1 MSNQRETG
9 ARVLSLLRQFGWE
22 TGAQKLRDEIA
33 ATADILLRD
42 EMRVFAAWIAA
53 ESDAG
58 DLGRALLQ
66 EVEDRPLAAKW
77 AQFVQAFLAM
87 RERRFEEAERLLVTI
102 EPEPESILLRAAV
115 GHIRGANF
123 FHRSMLDDA
132 LVELREA
139 LRLLGKDHYG
149 TGRVLDTFGMVYD
162 ARDNFHSAAE
172 FFQQAIARKTLWND
186 EAGLAVSFGN
196 LGRLNLDWGYLD
208 QAEACFLEDL
218 ELAQKMR
225 DAKSE
230 ALVQNQLGRVAL
242 ERCNRATAE
251 HPSAAR
257 EHWAD
262 AAGWLD
268 VSIRTAQDRA
278 PITEAYARK
287 DRALLYLAQGRIDP
301 AEADARKAEELF
313 GGVEFVDG
321 LAHVN
326 RLWGVIH
333 RERNSFDEAKRKL
346 REALDSFVQTGQ
358 RAEQARTQREI
369 ARLSRSA
376 GEPRPLTTREY
387 ASALDLAESCRRA
400 DLVREIGEEL
410 KIVNPEAYYSR
421 VFRRVRGRGF
431 PDDTDSLISGTTE
444 SLSAL
449 FLDLKGSTAYA
460 LANPP
465 EVVMMTLNQMMA
477 DMVDTL
483 RGHDALV
490 SVFRG
495 DGFMAIFRGH
505 HHAKRA
511 VSAGLDL
518 CREMEEFNE
527 PRAILG
533 LKQFAVRV
541 GISTGDAVLGNVGT
555 YDLMDFTAIGT
566 TVNLAA
572 RLESEAEPG
581 FPCISQ
587 RTYDEVRGHFRFR
600 EECARTI
607 VPKGMEEL
615 GGQQVWD
622 VIGRAPSVSE
632 S

>member
-1 MSNQRETG
+1 MINQRETG
-9 ARVLSLLRQFGWE
+9 ARALSLLRQFGWE
-22 TGAQKLRDEIA
+22 TGAQKLREEIA
-33 ATADILLRD
+33 TMSDARLRD
-42 EMRVFAAWIAA
+42 EMRVFAGWITA
-53 ESDAG
+53 ESGAG
-58 DLGRALLQ
+58 ELAWALMK

-77 AQFVQAFLAM
+77 SQFVQAFLAM
-87 RERRFEEAERLLVTI
+87 RERRCDEAERLLVAI
-102 EPEPESILLRAAV
+102 EPEPASILLRAAV

-123 FHRSMLDDA
+123 FHRSMLDEA

-149 TGRVLDTFGMVYD
+149 TGRVLDTFGMVYE

-172 FFQQAIARKTLWND
+172 FFQQAIARKKSWDD
-186 EAGLAVSFGN
+186 EAGLAVSYGN
-196 LGRLNLDWGYLD
+196 LGRLNLDWGYFD
-208 QAEACFLEDL
+208 QAEGCFLEDL
-218 ELAQKMR
+218 KLAQKMR
-225 DAKSE
+225 DARSE

-242 ERCNRATAE
+242 ERGNRVASAQ
-251 HPSAAR
+251 PDAAR

-262 AAGWLD
+262 ALGWLD
-268 VSIRTAQDRA
+268 SSIRTAGDRA
-278 PITEAYARK
+278 SISEAYARK
-287 DRALLYLAQGRIDP
+287 DRALLYLAEGQVDS
-301 AEADARKAEELF
+301 AEVDARKAEELF
-313 GGVEFVDG
+313 AGVNFAGG

-326 RLWGVIH
+326 RLWGVIL
-333 RERNSFDEAKRKL
+333 RQRNSFDEAKQKL
-346 REALDSFVQTGQ
+346 RAALDSFTQTRQ

-376 GEPRPLTTREY
+376 GEPRPLTTRAY

-410 KIVNPEAYYSR
+410 KMVNPEAYYSR

-444 SLSAL
+444 PLTSL
-449 FLDLKGSTAYA
+449 FLDLKGSTSYA

-477 DMVDTL
+477 DMVETL
-483 RGHDALV
+483 RGHEALV

-505 HHAKRA
+505 HHARRA

-518 CREMEEFNE
+518 CRQMEEFNE
-527 PRAILG
+527 PRTILG
-533 LKQFAVRV
+533 LKQFAVRI

-566 TVNLAA
+566 TVNLGA

-581 FPCISQ
+581 FPCISR
-587 RTYDEVRGHFRFR
+587 RTYDEVRGHFLFR
-600 EECARTI
+600 EGNPRTI

-615 GGQQVWD
+615 GGQPVWD
-622 VIGRAPSVSE
+622 VTGRAPSVSE